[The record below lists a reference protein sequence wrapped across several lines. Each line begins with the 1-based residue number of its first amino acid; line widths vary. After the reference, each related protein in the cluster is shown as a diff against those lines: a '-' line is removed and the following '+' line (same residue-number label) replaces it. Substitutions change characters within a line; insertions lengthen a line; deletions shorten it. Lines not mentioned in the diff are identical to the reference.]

1 MDFMTVKKIASDAVD
16 SHKLI
21 DQLVSQIEAQID
33 DNRITGPCVC
43 DILFLLE
50 SIISY
55 DQDVETSYIHKV
67 LDSVC
72 LSLLGKIHPSIDS
85 RVENFAVLT
94 SVSSLCGTCLLKADE
109 VRAVTLIEQCL
120 GLLKSYSHDTEWPSE
135 EEGVMDIYCCLSVL
149 QHISKQS
156 RNKPL
161 PAVQSKLLLGYF
173 IIAQAMKYMKNNLLI
188 NMTMNCLQNIISL
201 SSDGKLNRLTAVW
214 ELIIEEFDA
223 GNEKPYVLLCG
234 MANHFFPVINNNVVL
249 DLKTKDAFWRI
260 IQRGISK
267 TTPSSRKQSMYLL
280 KRITDICNTCGV
292 SVQSEHLFQW
302 GPSGDYLEIWD
313 DYILLLE
320 TLEERQ
326 VRVLCVV

>member
-1 MDFMTVKKIASDAVD
+1 
-16 SHKLI
+16 
-21 DQLVSQIEAQID
+21 
-33 DNRITGPCVC
+33 
-43 DILFLLE
+43 
-50 SIISY
+50 
-55 DQDVETSYIHKV
+55 
-67 LDSVC
+67 
-72 LSLLGKIHPSIDS
+72 
-85 RVENFAVLT
+85 
-94 SVSSLCGTCLLKADE
+94 
-109 VRAVTLIEQCL
+109 
-120 GLLKSYSHDTEWPSE
+120 
-135 EEGVMDIYCCLSVL
+135 MDIYCCLSVL

-302 GPSGDYLEIWD
+302 GPSGDHLEIWD

-326 VRVLCVV
+326 VSVLCVV

>member
-33 DNRITGPCVC
+33 DNKITGPCVC

-55 DQDVETSYIHKV
+55 DQDVETNYIHKV

-120 GLLKSYSHDTEWPSE
+120 VLLKSYSHDTEWPSE

-173 IIAQAMKYMKNNLLI
+173 IIAQGMKYMKNNLLI

-260 IQRGISK
+260 I
-267 TTPSSRKQSMYLL
+267 
-280 KRITDICNTCGV
+280 
-292 SVQSEHLFQW
+292 
-302 GPSGDYLEIWD
+302 
-313 DYILLLE
+313 
-320 TLEERQ
+320 
-326 VRVLCVV
+326 

>member
-21 DQLVSQIEAQID
+21 DQLVSQIKAQID
-33 DNRITGPCVC
+33 DNKITGPGVC

-85 RVENFAVLT
+85 CVENLAVLT
-94 SVSSLCGTCLLKADE
+94 SASSLCGTCLLKADE

-120 GLLKSYSHDTEWPSE
+120 GLLKNYSHDTEWPSE

-156 RNKPL
+156 RNKSL
-161 PAVQSKLLLGYF
+161 PTVQSKLLLGYF